1 MLSSACP
8 HPQWSPS
15 SAPLILPLAEG
26 TWRKC
31 LRNPCWCSVYVCVS
45 HSPDGCVFPQAGHI
59 QGFNAVLCIRYR
71 PIFNNGGLTSGP
83 RTRIS
88 AAGQETLSLWF
99 WGLSPQYLA
108 ASGDH
113 DSVQCP
119 TVSCSRGE
127 ACVLSGGAHC
137 APLCLPFG
145 TPGLPPPPFL
155 LPSPTPCTML
165 LLCLLQLRIYHP
177 GCIATCLVS
186 FISPSPPTKLP
197 EL

>member
-15 SAPLILPLAEG
+15 SAPHILHLAEG

-31 LRNPCWCSVYVCVS
+31 LRNPCWCSVYACVS
-45 HSPDGCVFPQAGHI
+45 HSPDGSVFPQAGHI
-59 QGFNAVLCIRYR
+59 QGFNAVLCILYR
-71 PIFNNGGLTSGP
+71 PRFNNGGLTSGP
-83 RTRIS
+83 KTRIS
-88 AAGQETLSLWF
+88 AAGQEALSLWF

-127 ACVLSGGAHC
+127 ACVFSGGAHC

-145 TPGLPPPPFL
+145 TPAT
-155 LPSPTPCTML
+155 SP
-165 LLCLLQLRIYHP
+165 
-177 GCIATCLVS
+177 
-186 FISPSPPTKLP
+186 ISPPLTHSLRHAAALP
-197 EL
+197 APAKNISSWLHSNVFGFLYFSFSSHKTA